1 MEQPPSTTPHV
12 TSDVTQRKG
21 RDLVAATAVG
31 VALAGLLATAL
42 VLPPW
47 ALTVLVGLLLIAAHV
62 ELGSV
67 LGGLDRPVH
76 TDVLVAAT
84 VVLLTATHLAGAGG
98 QAAGLA
104 ALTVLALLRS
114 LADRA
119 RRDVLGTVAR
129 TVLLGAWLGGL
140 ASFALLLRAGDAPI
154 VALSMVLGAAAAGDI
169 AAYFVGSRIGRR
181 PLAPTV
187 SPNKTWEGVVG
198 GLAAAAAVG
207 AAVLP
212 LDGSSSVLRGASI
225 GIAVGVAALLGDH
238 VASMVKRDLGVK
250 DLGRLLP
257 GHGGVLDR
265 VDGLLLALPVGHA
278 LLTSLP

>member
-1 MEQPPSTTPHV
+1 MDQPPSAAPHMTP
-12 TSDVTQRKG
+12 DVAPRKG

-31 VALAGLLATAL
+31 LVLAALLATAL

-47 ALTVLVGLLLIAAHV
+47 ALTALVGLLLVAAHL
-62 ELGSV
+62 ELGAI
-67 LGGLDRPVH
+67 LDGLDRPVH

-84 VVLLTATHLAGAGG
+84 VVLLLATHLAGASG

-104 ALTVLALLRS
+104 VLTVLALLRS
-114 LADRA
+114 LADRS

-129 TVLLGAWLGGL
+129 TVLLGAWLTGL
-140 ASFALLLRAGDAPI
+140 ASFALLLRAGDAPV
-154 VALSMVLGAAAAGDI
+154 VALATVLGAAAAGDI
-169 AAYFVGSRIGRR
+169 AAYFVGSRIGKR

-198 GLAAAAAVG
+198 GLAAAAVVG

-212 LDGSSSVLRGASI
+212 LDGSSTMLRGASI
-225 GIAVGVAALLGDH
+225 GIAVGVAALLGDL
-238 VASMVKRDLGVK
+238 VASMIKRDLGVK

-265 VDGLLLALPVGHA
+265 VDGLLLALPAGHA
-278 LLTSLP
+278 LLVLLP